1 VLVADDQP
9 AVLEALALLLSDEG
23 FAVETAR
30 SPQQVVAAVGRA
42 VARGDGFDAALLD
55 LNYARDTT
63 SGQEGLDLIP
73 ALLSLDA
80 TVQVIVMTAWGSVE
94 GAVEAMRRGA
104 RDYVEKPWDD
114 ARLAATLR
122 THAALGSALRRARA
136 LEGENHALRRD
147 IAGLAGPGGGP
158 VTLVADSAAMRPVL
172 RLMERVGP
180 SDANVLVTGDHGT
193 GKELVARWLH
203 QASPRA
209 GKPLVV
215 VNMGGLSDGV
225 FESELFG
232 HVKGAFTDAKADRV
246 GRFEL
251 ADTGTLFLDEV
262 GNMSGAQQAKLLRAL
277 QGGEVE
283 RVGSSRTRRV
293 DVRVVS
299 ATNADLRADVAA
311 GRFREDLL
319 YRLNTVEIRL
329 PPLRDRREDIPLLA
343 AHLLA
348 RQAARYGKAITGLA
362 PDALAALLAHPWP
375 GNVRELGH
383 AVERAVLMAAGP
395 EVRAAD
401 LALAAPGEAAA
412 AGGPG
417 SAAAFEGMTLEAVER
432 VLIARSLE
440 RHQGNVSHAARAL
453 GLSRSALYRRMA
465 YFGL

>member
-1 VLVADDQP
+1 
-9 AVLEALALLLSDEG
+9 
-23 FAVETAR
+23 
-30 SPQQVVAAVGRA
+30 
-42 VARGDGFDAALLD
+42 
-55 LNYARDTT
+55 
-63 SGQEGLDLIP
+63 
-73 ALLSLDA
+73 
-80 TVQVIVMTAWGSVE
+80 
-94 GAVEAMRRGA
+94 
-104 RDYVEKPWDD
+104 VEKPWDD

-348 RQAARYGKAITGLA
+348 RQAARYGKPITGLA